1 MKIFLIVGLLIGTFT
16 SSLLCNGS
24 LKEKVKYTSVEKG
37 NQLLMQEDDY
47 TKNWSQFD
55 IDSRM
60 QKKNSSKA
68 ELFEFI
74 KKQTREW
81 TSSEKNTL
89 DSIFDNIDKLIKK
102 NGFNIDF
109 PDEIYIVK
117 TTAKDE
123 GGAFGFTRANYIVLK
138 DDAIYSKQVDL
149 THLVLHELFH
159 VLSRKN
165 PEFRKE
171 MYSLIGFRIME
182 SVDYP
187 ESIKQY
193 RISNPDATQTDS
205 YISLKVGEQSVD
217 CMMIMYSKR
226 DYDGGVFFNYV
237 NIGFL
242 SLVGEEVKTI
252 DYVDNKAVIYEINQ
266 VSGFFEQVGMNTQYI
281 INPEEI
287 MAENFSLAILG
298 NNDLPNQ
305 EIVEKIKVVLKKCR

>member
-159 VLSRKN
+159 VLSRNN

-242 SLVGEEVKTI
+242 SLVGEEVKAIEYI
-252 DYVDNKAVIYEINQ
+252 DNNAVLYEINQ

-298 NNDLPNQ
+298 NNDLPSQ
-305 EIVEKIKVVLKKCR
+305 ELVEKIKVVLKKG

>member
-109 PDEIYIVK
+109 PDEIYFVK

-242 SLVGEEVKTI
+242 SLVGEEVKAIEYI
-252 DYVDNKAVIYEINQ
+252 DNNAVLYEINQ

-298 NNDLPNQ
+298 NNDLPSQ
-305 EIVEKIKVVLKKCR
+305 ELVEKIKVVLKKG